1 MTTCQ
6 LITVILSCKPHTLVW
21 QAEAYIDDNLRTIAK
36 AHRAAARRR
45 SSSSTS
51 AAISTSTVP
60 ATLLQSGDQ
69 PFPEEL
75 SRLIHL
81 LYHLRRGPLLGRM
94 LQSADESQ
102 RLRTLFLRGD
112 VQRCVCMLA
121 PTLLSATV
129 DTTAAAAAAAAAATA
144 AAAAAAAAE
153 AAQQQ
158 HYEGVR
164 AGAITAHTDV
174 HNSSSSSSHT
184 EHNGIDSV
192 QHGGTAHS
200 DSESST
206 ALQLQFE
213 QVPPETLRLLPDS
226 VLLLDTYDNVY
237 VWIGRAVPA
246 ATAAAVRV
254 ASLQQVQRMTA
265 ERFPAPRVLC
275 VADGSSFAR
284 FVTCRLGP
292 SHRDPPVGSESSAVR
307 QLRKLLPYT
316 DDLSYREYFYYIV
329 AGR

>member
-1 MTTCQ
+1 VSLTSVLL
-6 LITVILSCKPHTLVW
+6 LIEPCALLW

-45 SSSSTS
+45 SSSSTNTATS
-51 AAISTSTVP
+51 SSTVP

-112 VQRCVCMLA
+112 VQRCVGMMA

-129 DTTAAAAAAAAAATA
+129 DTSVLT
-144 AAAAAAAAE
+144 AAAE
-153 AAQQQ
+153 AAAAVQQQ
-158 HYEGVR
+158 HSEGVH
-164 AGAITAHTDV
+164 AAATTAHTDA

-184 EHNGIDSV
+184 EHNGVKSV
-192 QHGGTAHS
+192 QHCASTAQS
-200 DSESST
+200 ESESSA
-206 ALQLQFE
+206 ALQLHLE
-213 QVPPETLRLLPDS
+213 QVPPETLRLLKDS
-226 VLLLDTYDNVY
+226 VLLLDTYDSVY

-246 ATAAAVRV
+246 ATAAAVRA

-284 FVTCRLGP
+284 FVTCRLAP

-307 QLRKLLPYT
+307 QLRELLPYT
-316 DDLSYREYFYYIV
+316 DDLSYREYFYSIV

>member
-1 MTTCQ
+1 MIPFYT
-6 LITVILSCKPHTLVW
+6 SCASTLAPLVVMRAHHA
-21 QAEAYIDDNLRTIAK
+21 AEAYIDDSLRTMAK

-51 AAISTSTVP
+51 ATISSSTVP

-81 LYHLRRGPLLGRM
+81 LYHLRRGTLLGRM

-112 VQRCVCMLA
+112 VQRCVCMMA
-121 PTLLSATV
+121 PTLLSATI
-129 DTTAAAAAAAAAATA
+129 DTTAAAAAAAVV
-144 AAAAAAAAE
+144 

-158 HYEGVR
+158 HSESVH
-164 AGAITAHTDV
+164 AAAVTVHTDA
-174 HNSSSSSSHT
+174 HNSSSSRSSHT
-184 EHNGIDSV
+184 EHNGVDSA
-192 QHGGTAHS
+192 QHS
-200 DSESST
+200 DSAHSASEGSK
-206 ALQLQFE
+206 ALQLHFE
-213 QVPPETLRLLPDS
+213 QVPAETLRLLPDS

-237 VWIGRAVPA
+237 VWTGRAVPA
-246 ATAAAVRV
+246 VTAAAVRT
-254 ASLQQVQRMTA
+254 ASLQRVQRMTA

-284 FVTCRLGP
+284 FVTCRLAP
-292 SHRDPPVGSESSAVR
+292 SHRDPPVGTESSAVR
-307 QLRKLLPYT
+307 QLRELLSYT
-316 DDLSYREYFYYIV
+316 DDLSYREYFYSIV